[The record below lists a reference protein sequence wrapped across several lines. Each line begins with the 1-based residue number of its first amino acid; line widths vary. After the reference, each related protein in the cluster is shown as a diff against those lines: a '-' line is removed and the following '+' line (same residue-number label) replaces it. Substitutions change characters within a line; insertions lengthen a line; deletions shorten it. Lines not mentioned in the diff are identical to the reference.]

1 MENYSITNNCIICGD
16 KFAGKVFIKTDELSF
31 LKCPECSLIWRI
43 HPKEDLTEYDD
54 KEYFSRFYEDKRKRR
69 VQKSKQQIKLI
80 EKFKPAK
87 GTLLEI
93 GCSMG
98 YFLQAA
104 KEEGWQATGIDIGSY
119 AIDHCKN
126 LGLEAYHMSAS
137 ELEKLGKTYDV
148 IVMRHVFEHLPNPVE
163 QLQLFLKLLK
173 PEGLLMIN
181 LPNGRYIKGRIFKEK
196 YKFYSPKSVGLQHYF
211 YYSPFNLKVLLEQNN
226 YKVLMENDLIH
237 SALDK
242 VRLSKE
248 FTSIAQ
254 RI

>member
-1 MENYSITNNCIICGD
+1 MENNTITNSCIICGD
-16 KFAGKVFIKTDELSF
+16 KVTGKVFIKTDILSF

-43 HPKEDLTEYDD
+43 HPKEDITEYDD

-69 VQKSKQQIKLI
+69 VQKSKNQIKQI
-80 EKFKPAK
+80 EHFKPDK
-87 GTLLEI
+87 GSLLEI

-104 KEEGWQATGIDIGSY
+104 KEKGWQATGIDVGSY
-119 AIDHCKN
+119 AVEHCKK
-126 LGLEAYHMSAS
+126 LGFETYLMSAS
-137 ELEKLGKTYDV
+137 ELKKIGKTYDV

-163 QLQLFLKLLK
+163 QLQLFLKLLN

-196 YKFYSPKSVGLQHYF
+196 YKFFSPENVGLQHYF
-211 YYSPFNLKVLLEQNN
+211 YYSPANLKTLLEQNN
-226 YKVLMENDLIH
+226 YKVLMDNDSIH
-237 SALDK
+237 SILDK
-242 VRLSKE
+242 ARLSKE

-254 RI
+254 KI